1 MGKPNHQLTCFIFGH
16 TLSSVIVQTPFW
28 QYIVYQRSSMKKLF
42 LFLGL
47 ITLLVFACSKG
58 PSTTPTPMPPT
69 DTTRNSTDTTHT
81 GSGGNGSTGNQNII
95 HLPGPGVYVAGDS
108 FDLSTQYR
116 PWPVYWVNGK
126 AVHLPNAAPASG
138 NGIVVTDSNVY
149 VSCDGIYFG
158 NNVTYWKDT
167 IGIYLADATLIN
179 PVANGLTASGK
190 DLYIVGSGY
199 INGYQQ
205 YIPLYWK
212 NRNNA
217 VKVATNVY
225 DHAEGR
231 SISVSGS
238 DIYVAG
244 TMPDINMLGTSPP
257 CFWKNGAVT
266 FLRPVSPSSDRGRAN
281 SIYVSGSDVYV
292 VGEVYPIGSGSS
304 VGWAVYWKNGVAT
317 ELTSP
322 TVMSQANGLTV
333 SGSDVYIAGAVFGS
347 DGALHATYWKN
358 GVPTTLDQKYSVA
371 TAITVS
377 GNDVY
382 VAGNRSVDS
391 ALYWKN
397 GTPVV
402 LGRGRAYAIAVKN

>member
-1 MGKPNHQLTCFIFGH
+1 MHNLYESWCYVMSTDSLTLIAQKTF
-16 TLSSVIVQTPFW
+16 SR
-28 QYIVYQRSSMKKLF
+28 YIVCQRSPMKKLF
-42 LFLGL
+42 LFFAT
-47 ITLLVFACSKG
+47 ITLLIIACSKG
-58 PSTTPTPMPPT
+58 PSPSPTPVNPT
-69 DTTRNSTDTTHT
+69 DTTHNTTDTSHT
-81 GSGGNGSTGNQNII
+81 GTGGTGGTGKDSI
-95 HLPGPGVYVAGDS
+95 HLTARGVYVAGDS
-108 FDLSTQYR
+108 FDLSTQYL
-116 PWPVYWVNGK
+116 PWPVYWTNGK
-126 AVHLPNAAPASG
+126 AVHLPNASHASG

-167 IGIYLADATLIN
+167 TGINLADASLIN
-179 PVANGLTASGK
+179 PIANGITRSGA

-205 YIPLYWK
+205 FVPLYWK

-217 VKVATNVY
+217 IKVATNVY

-231 SISVSGS
+231 AIAVSGS

-244 TMPDINMLGTSPP
+244 TMPDINTLGTSPA

-266 FLRPVSPSSDRGRAN
+266 LLRPVSLN
-281 SIYVSGSDVYV
+281 SGSGLAKAIYVSGSDVYI
-292 VGEVYPIGSGSS
+292 VGEVYPIGSGSA

-322 TVMSQANGLTV
+322 SVMSQANGIAV
-333 SGSDVYIAGAVFGS
+333 SGSDVYIAGAVFGT

-377 GNDVY
+377 GSDVY

-397 GTPVV
+397 GTPMV